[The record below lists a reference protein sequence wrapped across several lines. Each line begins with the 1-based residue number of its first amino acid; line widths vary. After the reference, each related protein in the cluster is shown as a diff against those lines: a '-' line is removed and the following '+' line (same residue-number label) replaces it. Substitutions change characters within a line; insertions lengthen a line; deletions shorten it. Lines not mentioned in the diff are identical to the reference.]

1 MLMIFIFS
9 ITPKKYL
16 HDLVADHTDFYGYS
30 SHNEQTINTPGL
42 DCEDDDL
49 VVTVPFME
57 EASAFTLENTSRN
70 SIVYFSFYQYISS
83 KISAANDVR
92 GPPAV
97 IA

>member
-30 SHNEQTINTPGL
+30 SQNEQTINTPGL

-57 EASAFTLENTSRN
+57 EASAFPLENTSL
-70 SIVYFSFYQYISS
+70 SSTVYSTFYQFVSS

-92 GPPAV
+92 GPPAM